1 MARLQ
6 YWHDR
11 RNADAGGMTDP
22 DGEFQLD
29 HMWEVSYAREA
40 DDASGQQACRRLR
53 LVGRG
58 PEKILLEA
66 SDVGEARRW
75 LDALNVELDEAKDA
89 ACRAPQGGRRR

>member
-11 RNADAGGMTDP
+11 QTADAGDRADP

-29 HMWEVSYAREA
+29 HLWEVSYAREA
-40 DDASGQQACRRLR
+40 DDTSGQQASSRLH
-53 LVGRG
+53 LVGRS
-58 PEKILLEA
+58 EKILLEA